1 MRKRW
6 WISGI
11 LTVVLTAGFGAGNA
25 GNGNQQ
31 LNRVEQDAITHVCAA
46 ELPDEETEI
55 VPFRGRES
63 YILSEWELETE
74 GELEQAAMVKQY
86 ISTMTLREKVCQ
98 MIIADP
104 ENLVTTHDVTKVDV
118 EMKQALAD
126 YPVGGIMLKSR
137 NIESKKQL
145 KKLIKNLQKQ
155 SEIALFLAVD
165 EEGGNVSRVLSN
177 LGNREGGTIDPM
189 YEYKD
194 DGTDTA
200 FENARE
206 LGSNLAYYG
215 FNLDFAPVADVWSNP
230 KNTVIGKRAY
240 SDDYE
245 QAAELI
251 PYAVEGFHAGGV
263 MCTLKHFPGH
273 GDTVEDSH
281 YGTAYVRA
289 TLKELETQEFVPFRA
304 GIRAG
309 ADCVMIGHL
318 VVPDISDQPADL
330 SETLVTDCLRNELA
344 FHGLIITDSFQME
357 AITDHYEPGEAAVRA
372 IQAGVDLI
380 LEPEDLGETVEGI
393 LTASDKG
400 ELTEKRID
408 ESVERILMAKQ
419 VNGIQMDH
427 KIEKQ

>member
-6 WISGI
+6 WIAGI
-11 LTVVLTAGFGAGNA
+11 LTVVLTAGFGT

-31 LNRVEQDAITHVCAA
+31 LNMAGQDGITHVYAA
-46 ELPDEETEI
+46 ECPDEKTEI
-55 VPFRGRES
+55 IPFRGRES

-74 GELEQAAMVKQY
+74 GKLEQAAMVKQY

-104 ENLVTTHDVTKVDV
+104 ENLVTTHDVTKVDA

-137 NIESKKQL
+137 NIENKKQL
-145 KKLIKNLQKQ
+145 KKLLKNLQKQ

-245 QAAELI
+245 RQI
-251 PYAVEGFHAGGV
+251 G
-263 MCTLKHFPGH
+263 
-273 GDTVEDSH
+273 
-281 YGTAYVRA
+281 RA
-289 TLKELETQEFVPFRA
+289 HV
-304 GIRAG
+304 
-309 ADCVMIGHL
+309 
-318 VVPDISDQPADL
+318 
-330 SETLVTDCLRNELA
+330 
-344 FHGLIITDSFQME
+344 
-357 AITDHYEPGEAAVRA
+357 
-372 IQAGVDLI
+372 
-380 LEPEDLGETVEGI
+380 
-393 LTASDKG
+393 
-400 ELTEKRID
+400 
-408 ESVERILMAKQ
+408 
-419 VNGIQMDH
+419 
-427 KIEKQ
+427 

>member
-74 GELEQAAMVKQY
+74 GKLEQAAMVKQY

-145 KKLIKNLQKQ
+145 KKLLKNLQKQ

-273 GDTVEDSH
+273 GDTAGDSH
-281 YGTAYVRA
+281 TGAAQTNRTKEEMEAEEFLPFQSGIEAGVDMIMVGHITAPNLTDGDSLPA
-289 TLKELETQEFVPFRA
+289 S
-304 GIRAG
+304 
-309 ADCVMIGHL
+309 
-318 VVPDISDQPADL
+318 IS
-330 SETLVTDCLRNELA
+330 EKIITGVLRNEL
-344 FHGLIITDSFQME
+344 GYQGIIITDAMNMG
-357 AITDHYEPGEAAVRA
+357 AITEYYKSDVAAIMALKAGADMVLMPENFEEAYQGVLDAV
-372 IQAGVDLI
+372 VD
-380 LEPEDLGETVEGI
+380 GTVSE
-393 LTASDKG
+393 
-400 ELTEKRID
+400 ERID
-408 ESVERILMAKQ
+408 DSLRRIYRVKLRSR
-419 VNGIQMDH
+419 VL
-427 KIEKQ
+427 

>member
-11 LTVVLTAGFGAGNA
+11 LTVVLTAGFGIGNA

-31 LNRVEQDAITHVCAA
+31 LDMAGQDGITHVYAA

-74 GELEQAAMVKQY
+74 GKLEQAAMVKQY
-86 ISTMTLREKVCQ
+86 ISTMTLWEKVCQ

-104 ENLVTTHDVTKVDV
+104 ENLVTTHDVTKVDA
-118 EMKQALAD
+118 EMKRALAD

-145 KKLIKNLQKQ
+145 KKFLKNLQKQ

-281 YGTAYVRA
+281 YGTAYVRG
-289 TLKELETQEFVPFRA
+289 TLQELETQEFVPFRA

-357 AITDHYEPGEAAVRA
+357 AITDHYEP
-372 IQAGVDLI
+372 
-380 LEPEDLGETVEGI
+380 
-393 LTASDKG
+393 ASPG
-400 ELTEKRID
+400 
-408 ESVERILMAKQ
+408 S
-419 VNGIQMDH
+419 
-427 KIEKQ
+427 

>member
-6 WISGI
+6 WIAGI
-11 LTVVLTAGFGAGNA
+11 LTVVLTAGFGT

-31 LNRVEQDAITHVCAA
+31 LNMAGQDGITHVYAA
-46 ELPDEETEI
+46 ECPDEKTEI
-55 VPFRGRES
+55 IPFRGRES

-74 GELEQAAMVKQY
+74 GKLEQAAMVKQY

-104 ENLVTTHDVTKVDV
+104 ENLVTTHDVTKVDA

-137 NIESKKQL
+137 NIENKKQL
-145 KKLIKNLQKQ
+145 KKLLKNLQKQ

-165 EEGGNVSRVLSN
+165 EEGGKVSRVLSN

-309 ADCVMIGHL
+309 
-318 VVPDISDQPADL
+318 
-330 SETLVTDCLRNELA
+330 
-344 FHGLIITDSFQME
+344 
-357 AITDHYEPGEAAVRA
+357 
-372 IQAGVDLI
+372 VDLI